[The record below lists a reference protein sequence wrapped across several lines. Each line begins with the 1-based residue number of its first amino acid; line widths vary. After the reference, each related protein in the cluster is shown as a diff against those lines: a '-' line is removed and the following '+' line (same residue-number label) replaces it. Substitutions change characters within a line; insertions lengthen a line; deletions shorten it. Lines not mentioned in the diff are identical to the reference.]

1 MDIKVADLLTIKNEK
16 YIVLEMLSYDGNNYA
31 FVNKMTGDENAT
43 EDFYILN
50 ILNDNVVFVEDD
62 NLKNVLIPMFQN
74 LLKEDITKLMAE

>member
-1 MDIKVADLLTIKNEK
+1 MDIKVADLLTVKNEK
-16 YIVLEMLSYDGNNYA
+16 YIVLEMLSYEGSNYA
-31 FVNKMTGDENAT
+31 FVNKMTGDENTT

-74 LLKEDITKLMAE
+74 LLKEDIAKLMAE

>member
-31 FVNKMTGDENAT
+31 FVNKMTEDENAT

-74 LLKEDITKLMAE
+74 LLEEDITKLMAE